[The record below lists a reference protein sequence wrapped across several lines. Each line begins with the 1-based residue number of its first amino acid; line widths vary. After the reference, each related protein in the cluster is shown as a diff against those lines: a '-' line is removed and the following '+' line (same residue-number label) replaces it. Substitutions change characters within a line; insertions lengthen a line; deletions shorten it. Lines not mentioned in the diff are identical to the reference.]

1 MTDREQVKNA
11 LTALAEDATTESDS
25 TTSVPEHDG
34 PGRQRTGLN
43 QATSA
48 EPPAVDETC
57 TYRNIITQAQAA
69 VDDLDAA
76 VEFIEC
82 VGVDELAAAVERAE
96 HEVSGL
102 AADGRD
108 ALAAFR
114 EFRRAA
120 TDDDHFD
127 RGHDTSIRDPGIPP
141 DR

>member
-1 MTDREQVKNA
+1 
-11 LTALAEDATTESDS
+11 
-25 TTSVPEHDG
+25 
-34 PGRQRTGLN
+34 
-43 QATSA
+43 
-48 EPPAVDETC
+48 
-57 TYRNIITQAQAA
+57 